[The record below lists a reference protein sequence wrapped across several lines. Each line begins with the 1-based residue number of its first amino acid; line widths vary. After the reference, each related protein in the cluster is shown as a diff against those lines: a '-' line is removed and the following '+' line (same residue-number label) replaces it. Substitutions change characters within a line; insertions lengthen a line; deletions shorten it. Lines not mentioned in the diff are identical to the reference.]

1 MKKFIVFSFLFS
13 SLVIQAQMFDESFLE
28 SLPEEIRA
36 DVLARSENQNEEE
49 TFRASDVSS
58 AVPSAEELIDLKARL
73 EADLYELE
81 QRLQSGE
88 KLELEEELKL
98 FGSDFFSTFQT
109 SFMPINEPNPDSSY
123 TLGVG
128 DILEVGLTEPIKK
141 LSEYQVRG
149 DGAINLPD
157 VGKVVVVGLNMV
169 QAAELIKSRVK
180 TTYIGADAFTSLA
193 QLRDVNVLITGNAEN
208 PGIYTLSGNTNILHA
223 ISVAGGISEYGSYRE
238 INLVRDDKV
247 IESLDVYDLLID
259 GKYNLKERLR
269 SGDVIF
275 VQPRKSVVT
284 VDGAVKR
291 PARYE
296 LKDEQNLGDVID
308 YANGFKQT
316 ADIMNIYLERI
327 LDVSV
332 K

>member
-1 MKKFIVFSFLFS
+1 MKKLIMFSFMLS
-13 SLVIQAQMFDESFLE
+13 SFVIQAQMFDESFLD
-28 SLPEEIRA
+28 SLPAEVRA

-58 AVPSAEELIDLKARL
+58 SVPQAEELVDLKARL

-238 INLVRDDKV
+238 INLVRDDKIRV
-247 IESLDVYDLLID
+247 
-259 GKYNLKERLR
+259 
-269 SGDVIF
+269 
-275 VQPRKSVVT
+275 P
-284 VDGAVKR
+284 
-291 PARYE
+291 
-296 LKDEQNLGDVID
+296 
-308 YANGFKQT
+308 
-316 ADIMNIYLERI
+316 
-327 LDVSV
+327 
-332 K
+332 